1 MKWLLYPS
9 FYTTNQLSPTHRPH
23 SILSYPSR
31 TLYFGTKFERFRNVY
46 FGTEGV
52 EDSSVD
58 TTGTLFSIRLTR
70 RPGALY
76 RTRRADYIRL
86 ICTGAATDDE
96 AQWLF
101 CPWWSAAA
109 ASPPIDRRP
118 GPAQAL
124 SRSACGSAGAA
135 PAAQAPVPVVET
147 HACVLA
153 LLAVCGFCTCSAE
166 TRPLL
171 LSLAIAIISVAR
183 CHPACACVLPGH
195 CTGTAPACARVNR
208 LLLSSFCCMKCY
220 LTAASACTIMH
231 AWPACQLPAAVLADE
246 ACREG
251 TPPPPRAS
259 LRLRACRSLPPYSS
273 DECPRPAGVP
283 DPFGFCIAYTPHHP
297 PLKEMDGRMQPVTY
311 GPSLSSLS
319 TIKEFGP
326 VGSWWP
332 VMLHALFHRTG
343 RGRLVKKHAATPIRP
358 SSVEPPANRTI
369 RRVAAIAFFR
379 MEKGTSEPSL
389 LGACLSNF

>member
-1 MKWLLYPS
+1 MALLPVVVGCCRLSTDRSPPRPS
-9 FYTTNQLSPTHRPH
+9 
-23 SILSYPSR
+23 
-31 TLYFGTKFERFRNVY
+31 
-46 FGTEGV
+46 
-52 EDSSVD
+52 
-58 TTGTLFSIRLTR
+58 
-70 RPGALY
+70 PGAVAL
-76 RTRRADYIRL
+76 RLRQCWRRACR
-86 ICTGAATDDE
+86 A
-96 AQWLF
+96 
-101 CPWWSAAA
+101 
-109 ASPPIDRRP
+109 
-118 GPAQAL
+118 
-124 SRSACGSAGAA
+124 
-135 PAAQAPVPVVET
+135 APVPVVET

-326 VGSWWP
+326 VGSW
-332 VMLHALFHRTG
+332 
-343 RGRLVKKHAATPIRP
+343 
-358 SSVEPPANRTI
+358 
-369 RRVAAIAFFR
+369 
-379 MEKGTSEPSL
+379 
-389 LGACLSNF
+389 